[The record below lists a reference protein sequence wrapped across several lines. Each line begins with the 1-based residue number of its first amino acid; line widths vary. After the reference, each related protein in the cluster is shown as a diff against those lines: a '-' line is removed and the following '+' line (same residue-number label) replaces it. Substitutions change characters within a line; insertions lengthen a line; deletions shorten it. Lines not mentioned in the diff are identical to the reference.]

1 MCVEFCCFEQEQ
13 VQGHERT
20 LLSVVTTV
28 VMMTGTIEY
37 VDNWLQPLQSDSL
50 MYSTLSFVVLLLFLL
65 LVPIL
70 LVNLL
75 VSDVTPLYSSFYS
88 KRSIFFVSLL
98 V

>member
-1 MCVEFCCFEQEQ
+1 MFQQEQ